1 MKKVK
6 ITAIRKVSH
15 DDLATK
21 YERSKD
27 FDCKIKEGEVWISEN
42 GERPAGLCDWAWET
56 MELYVKTL
64 ARGKGDFFDDWMK
77 DRYSAMISCPD
88 GFRPV
93 SFYIEAIEDC

>member
-15 DDLATK
+15 DDLAAK

-27 FDCKIKEGEVWISEN
+27 YDCKIKEGEVWISEN

-64 ARGKGDFFDDWMK
+64 ARAKATSLTIG
-77 DRYSAMISCPD
+77 
-88 GFRPV
+88 
-93 SFYIEAIEDC
+93 